1 MSEARLETLSTTRLP
16 IGCPS
21 IQTEWSLSRSTSF
34 QALVVSVPRLP
45 APSGC
50 EVYVE
55 GDVPNTREPSTEELL
70 LIREV
75 LDPRKLREREVPSA

>member
-1 MSEARLETLSTTRLP
+1 MSVADV
-16 IGCPS
+16 
-21 IQTEWSLSRSTSF
+21 
-34 QALVVSVPRLP
+34 QA
-45 APSGC
+45 ASGC